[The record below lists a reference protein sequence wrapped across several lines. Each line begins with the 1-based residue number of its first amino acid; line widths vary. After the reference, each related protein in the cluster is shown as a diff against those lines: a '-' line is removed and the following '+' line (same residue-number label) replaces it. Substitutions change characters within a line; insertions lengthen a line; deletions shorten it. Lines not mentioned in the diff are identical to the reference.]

1 MSAEAKLAELLA
13 HHKLEMPPAPK
24 PQGMYAPLL
33 VVNNLAFVAGHLP
46 VRPTGQIVK
55 GRLGYDLDIP
65 AGYEAARLAGLG
77 ILATLRQALGSL
89 DRVVRVAKLVGMVN
103 CTPEFDQHPAVIN
116 GCSELL
122 AEVFSSGA
130 GVGARSSFG
139 VASLPLS
146 AAVEIEAVF
155 EID

>member
-1 MSAEAKLAELLA
+1 MSAEAKLAALLA
-13 HHKLEMPPAPK
+13 QHNLELPQAPK
-24 PQGMYAPLL
+24 PQGLYAPIM
-33 VVNNLAFVAGHLP
+33 VVNNLAFTAGHLP
-46 VRPTGQIVK
+46 VRPDGGIVK
-55 GRLGYDLDIP
+55 GRLGADLDVP
-65 AGYEAARLAGLG
+65 AGYEAARLAGLAV
-77 ILATLRQALGSL
+77 LATVRQALGSL

-103 CTPEFDQHPAVIN
+103 STPEFEQHPAVIN

-139 VASLPLS
+139 VASLPLG
-146 AAVEIEAVF
+146 AAVEIEAIF